1 MTKFHFNPMVQA
13 LPALVHLS
21 LFSFFAGLLI
31 YLFNINHAV
40 FSVLA
45 CCVALSSAIYG
56 VITFMPFIWLDSPY
70 YSPLT
75 QPARFLF
82 IQFSYFIVTTLY
94 DTLSSLFSFGDHRRI
109 QEWMKLYHRQKD
121 RDNLLV
127 FLDAILEQSAEINFR
142 ILEWAVHL
150 YGDDELENVFESIP
164 GFLKSKKVSL
174 DLAQAQGMTENA
186 ISEFLG
192 NTLLSHSV
200 PESVKVRRLTK
211 CLNVAIQVL
220 SPVPMVM
227 FHELVELN
235 WDEAPHSVEIGN
247 SLRTWDND
255 SNGQFNSYIRGVIAV
270 IIAKVRERNVPWATF
285 ARHNLPTRVPGTV
298 FRDYVIHSDSVLL
311 ANLIHFMRRANRFEP
326 FSIAVV
332 RSLAR
337 FDIRA
342 TLPDL
347 QRDFCAMWN
356 GLVREAQNSVKDS
369 GNIAVS
375 LLSEIRHLFTE
386 LHGGSN
392 SPLSAYFDASGSL
405 WGPLDIPTAYPLCNG
420 HGIAETA
427 WLPQALPLPVTVTP
441 FAPGFSHP
449 EFVSP
454 GIAPPLA
461 NPDDTITQPADEPTM
476 PTMPTPIIQSSYP
489 PQAPLAMP
497 QPHPNPATTSDSPAN
512 TSPQAA
518 VRRPTVSSVL
528 DHSGLVTMPMPH
540 PATPPSDDCAAAT
553 VSHPPPMIPM
563 VSFSPATP
571 SLPSSIATTS
581 SSQFPMSSL
590 SRSNQAP
597 SDQESPTSST
607 TTILPVPRIDHQS
620 SSEHDP
626 KAASSAASDGAPGE
640 SSV

>member
-31 YLFNINHAV
+31 YLFNINHTV
-40 FSVLA
+40 FSAVV

-56 VITFMPFIWLDSPY
+56 VITFMPFFWLDSPY

-82 IQFSYFIVTTLY
+82 TQFSYVIVNTLY
-94 DTLSSLFSFGDHRRI
+94 DTLSSLFSFGGHHRIR
-109 QEWMKLYHRQKD
+109 ELKELYHQQKD
-121 RDNLLV
+121 QDNLLV
-127 FLDAILEQSAEINFR
+127 FLDAISKQSAEINFR
-142 ILEWAVHL
+142 ILEWTVHL

-164 GFLKSKKVSL
+164 GFLNSKKVTL

-200 PESVKVRRLTK
+200 SESVKVRRLNK
-211 CLNVAIQVL
+211 CLNVASQVL
-220 SPVPMVM
+220 SPVPRVM

-235 WDEAPHSVEIGN
+235 WDEAPHSVEIGS
-247 SLRTWDND
+247 SLRTWDEG

-285 ARHNLPTRVPGTV
+285 ARHNLPTRVPATV

-332 RSLAR
+332 RSLAK
-337 FDIRA
+337 FDIRT

-356 GLVREAQNSVKDS
+356 GLVQEAQNNVEDS

-375 LLSEIRHLFTE
+375 LLSEIRHLFTQ

-392 SPLSAYFDASGSL
+392 SPLSMYFDHNSGSL
-405 WGPLDIPTAYPLCNG
+405 WGPLDIPTAYPPCNG

-427 WLPQALPLPVTVTP
+427 WLPLPLPLPATVTP
-441 FAPGFSHP
+441 FIPNFSHP
-449 EFVSP
+449 ESVSP
-454 GIAPPLA
+454 IIAPPLA
-461 NPDDTITQPADEPTM
+461 NPDDTLTQPADEPTM

-489 PQAPLAMP
+489 PPLAMP
-497 QPHPNPATTSDSPAN
+497 QPHPNPATTSDPPEN
-512 TSPQAA
+512 TSSQAA
-518 VRRPTVSSVL
+518 VRRPTVSSVPNY
-528 DHSGLVTMPMPH
+528 SSLVTMPIPH
-540 PATPPSDDCAAAT
+540 PAIPPSDDSAAAT
-553 VSHPPPMIPM
+553 VSHSPHTIPM
-563 VSFSPATP
+563 VPLSPPTP

-607 TTILPVPRIDHQS
+607 TTILPVPRIVHQS

-626 KAASSAASDGAPGE
+626 KAGSSAATDDAPDE